1 MIIKTMTTQEFKQTF
16 NTMLI
21 NKLSVSME
29 GLKPEATFKDMGA
42 NSLDM
47 LELIMEFEY
56 NFFITI
62 PDEDADSFI
71 TIGDAEHYLKT
82 KLNIT

>member
-1 MIIKTMTTQEFKQTF
+1 MIIKTMTTQEFKKTF

-21 NKLSVSME
+21 DKISVSME
-29 GLKPEATFKDMGA
+29 ELKPEATFKDLGA

-62 PDEDADSFI
+62 PDEDADNFI

>member
-21 NKLSVSME
+21 DKLSVSME
-29 GLKPEATFKDMGA
+29 ELKPEATFKDLGA

-62 PDEDADSFI
+62 PDEDADNFI